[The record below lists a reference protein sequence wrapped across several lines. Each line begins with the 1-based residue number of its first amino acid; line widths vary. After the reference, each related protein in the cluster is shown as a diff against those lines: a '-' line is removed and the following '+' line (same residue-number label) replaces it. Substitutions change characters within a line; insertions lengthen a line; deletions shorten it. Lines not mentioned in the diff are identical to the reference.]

1 MLLFPILCL
10 IVFNIGVGFILSAMF
25 VIFKDI
31 QYLYDIFTLLLMYL
45 SAIFYPV
52 DSFST
57 TVQHLFYVNPMFTYI
72 SYIRSIV
79 LHNTI
84 PPLWHHG
91 LCLLYA
97 LLAISIGALI
107 YKRNNYKFL
116 YYM

>member
-1 MLLFPILCL
+1 
-10 IVFNIGVGFILSAMF
+10 
-25 VIFKDI
+25 
-31 QYLYDIFTLLLMYL
+31 MYL

-52 DSFST
+52 DSFSP
-57 TVQHLFYVNPMFTYI
+57 TVQHLFYANPMFTYI

-79 LHNTI
+79 LYNTI

-91 LCLLYA
+91 LCVLYA

-107 YKRNNYKFL
+107 YKRYNYKFL